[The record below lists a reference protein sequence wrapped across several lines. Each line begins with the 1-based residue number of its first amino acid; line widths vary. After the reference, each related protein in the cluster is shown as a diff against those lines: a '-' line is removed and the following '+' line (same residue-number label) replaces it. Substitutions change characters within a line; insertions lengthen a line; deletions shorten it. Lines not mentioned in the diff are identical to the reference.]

1 MARATVQIDNRALRS
16 MVSRLTG
23 APLVARVSSRLKAE
37 AEQVAEEARASF
49 PVSRWAS
56 GAIKNKPHAR
66 DSIEVVDRTTP
77 NVVAWSVVSGSPYI
91 YFIRSYQIGESEGE
105 RADRMKRRPGE
116 SDEDYDARR
125 TVGRRRHAWSTLV
138 ATPGKK
144 RSKAIVAEMGDDLL
158 QLAKR

>member
-1 MARATVQIDNRALRS
+1 MARATVQIDDRALRA
-16 MVSRLTG
+16 MVGRLTG
-23 APLVARVSSRLKAE
+23 SPLVAKVSARCKAE
-37 AEQVAEEARASF
+37 AEQIAEEARKAF

-66 DSIEVVDRTTP
+66 DSIEVVDRTSP
-77 NVVAWSVVSGSPYI
+77 RAVAWSVVSSVPYI
-91 YFIRSYQIGESEGE
+91 YYIRTYQIGESDGE

-125 TVGRRRHAWSTLV
+125 TVGRRRHAWATLV

-144 RSKAIVAEMGDDLL
+144 RSKSIVDQMGDDLL
-158 QLAKR
+158 QLAKG

>member
-1 MARATVQIDNRALRS
+1 MARATVQIDDRALRA
-16 MVSRLTG
+16 MVGRLTG
-23 APLVARVSSRLKAE
+23 SPLVAKVSARCKAE
-37 AEQVAEEARASF
+37 AEQIAEEARKAF

-77 NVVAWSVVSGSPYI
+77 RAVAWSVVSSVPYI
-91 YFIRSYQIGESEGE
+91 YYIRSYQIGESDGE

-125 TVGRRRHAWSTLV
+125 TVGRRRHAWATLV

-144 RSKAIVAEMGDDLL
+144 RSKSIVDEMGDDLL
-158 QLAKR
+158 QLAKG